1 MRKEIKIGLI
11 VGVIIAVSTV
21 IFLLSQNSSEP
32 MAIPDTANFNTS
44 VTKPA
49 VKEPLSVKQPVP
61 VKTEAA
67 SRTETAAPAVKPTA
81 AIAAP
86 SNAIEST
93 QPAVKANDIS
103 GTQPTTTTQPTTAQ
117 ATQSAIN
124 TTVKAEN
131 NIAPANATVKAAEV
145 KPVLSPVKASEP
157 TVYHQ
162 QMNEP
167 RFHVV
172 KKGDSLSSIS
182 VKYFG
187 SAKYWQS
194 IYNANKNIVT
204 NASSLR
210 IGWKLRIPS
219 PEEVE

>member
-1 MRKEIKIGLI
+1 MRKEIKIGII
-11 VGVIIAVSTV
+11 VGVIIAVSAV
-21 IFLLSQNSSEP
+21 IFLLSQSASEP
-32 MAIPDTANFNTS
+32 MAIPDTANFSNST
-44 VTKPA
+44 TKTVA
-49 VKEPLSVKQPVP
+49 KEPQSVKQPVNVSAP
-61 VKTEAA
+61 VNKVNTPVA
-67 SRTETAAPAVKPTA
+67 
-81 AIAAP
+81 
-86 SNAIEST
+86 
-93 QPAVKANDIS
+93 QPAVVSPALSNSSELTKTADKAGAGS
-103 GTQPTTTTQPTTAQ
+103 VTQTGVQPTS
-117 ATQSAIN
+117 QSVTN

-131 NIAPANATVKAAEV
+131 NIVAPTNIAVRTPEVQTPEV
-145 KPVLSPVKASEP
+145 KPVLSPTKAGEP

>member
-11 VGVIIAVSTV
+11 VGVIIAVSAV

-32 MAIPDTANFNTS
+32 MAIPDTANFSNSSAKT
-44 VTKPA
+44 T
-49 VKEPLSVKQPVP
+49 VKEPLSVKQPVAINP
-61 VKTEAA
+61 QSAA
-67 SRTETAAPAVKPTA
+67 SPKVDTPAAKLTTASPAPT
-81 AIAAP
+81 
-86 SNAIEST
+86 NTIELA
-93 QPAVKANDIS
+93 QPAVKTNDIS
-103 GTQPTTTTQPTTAQ
+103 GTQPTAAQTTQ
-117 ATQSAIN
+117 SVIN

-131 NIAPANATVKAAEV
+131 NIVSANNTVKAAEV
-145 KPVLSPVKASEP
+145 KPILKPTKASEP